1 MSPYNPQLNPTEQVY
16 VTCISVKEEAKGI
29 KTFKLSYPMNGSQS
43 FKYKPGQFASFDFL
57 GLEGGDTI
65 TNRTWTIS
73 SHPSTYAYNDY
84 SFSITVKKAGLI
96 SSWLH
101 NQLQP
106 GMQLRFRGVEGDFT
120 SIPGSLPVCLL
131 AAGIGITPLRAM
143 LPDMLKAA
151 ADVVLLYSVRYKEE
165 AAFLQEFLDYTHQYP
180 NFRVHLFITQ
190 SPPGTLLPSSRD
202 QAVQHGDNSS
212 NSNTRKMTA
221 EAGRINKTTLCAH
234 VPDVS
239 DRLVYLCGPD
249 AFMEGMRSGLLSLG
263 VAEGHI
269 LQESFTF

>member
-1 MSPYNPQLNPTEQVY
+1 
-16 VTCISVKEEAKGI
+16 
-29 KTFKLSYPMNGSQS
+29 
-43 FKYKPGQFASFDFL
+43 
-57 GLEGGDTI
+57 
-65 TNRTWTIS
+65 
-73 SHPSTYAYNDY
+73 
-84 SFSITVKKAGLI
+84 
-96 SSWLH
+96 
-101 NQLQP
+101 
-106 GMQLRFRGVEGDFT
+106 
-120 SIPGSLPVCLL
+120 
-131 AAGIGITPLRAM
+131 M